1 LTTQEK
7 RLFQDVEQTRDR
19 HSNGLLPKEE

>member
-7 RLFQDVEQTRDR
+7 RLFQDVEHTRDR
-19 HSNGLLPKEE
+19 HSNGLLPKED